1 MPRTIFG
8 IWCPDHHV
16 CKFGTKMFC
25 KGPSEEDVRYRL
37 LQHLQSAPCHK
48 DLDEDQC
55 KIFADE
61 AEVKSWDEQ
70 ASDDWVEEGPAKRQ
84 KQQPKQPSEPPPAK
98 IPMPPSEAPAL
109 ARLVENAVARGLA
122 AVGAGMSSSS
132 SSGEVMIPPPPPHPP
147 MPLSRTNEDFV
158 TVPRAM
164 LHAILDHCDRAEH
177 AARQAARLANSAA
190 LAFDSEANHIAAAKA
205 SVLSIV
211 QRLQ

>member
-1 MPRTIFG
+1 MSRTIFG
-8 IWCPDHHV
+8 IWCPDHIA
-16 CKFGTKMFC
+16 CKSGTKMLF
-25 KGPSEEDVRYRL
+25 KGTSEEDVRYRL
-37 LQHLQSAPCHK
+37 LQHLRSAPCHK
-48 DLDEDQC
+48 DLDEEQC

-84 KQQPKQPSEPPPAK
+84 RQQPKQPSEPPPAK

-122 AVGAGMSSSS
+122 AAGAGQSSSS
-132 SSGEVMIPPPPPHPP
+132 SSAELMLPPPAPPPSLH
-147 MPLSRTNEDFV
+147 MSRTNEDFV

-164 LHAILDHCDRAEH
+164 LGAILDHCDRAEH

-205 SVLSIV
+205 SVLSMV
-211 QRLQ
+211 QLLQ